1 MNESPAPSPK
11 APDTSAKDKM
21 LNMAGNSAAAGG
33 GATAD
38 EQELWR
44 GDYSMKAMAGLGFV
58 LILLSV
64 VALAMGVIM
73 GASANG
79 WMVIAGALALS
90 WLAYFGVSLYRKM
103 SFHYELTNHRL
114 IHREG
119 FLFRS
124 LDRIELI
131 DISDVVLK
139 QGPFQALLNVG
150 NIHVVSSDV
159 SHPKLVMQGIPNAK
173 KVADLVDNAR
183 REERRKRGL
192 HVHNI

>member
-1 MNESPAPSPK
+1 MNESPVPPSK
-11 APDTSAKDKM
+11 APDAATAKDRM
-21 LNMAGNSAAAGG
+21 MSMAG
-33 GATAD
+33 GASTAD

-58 LILLSV
+58 LILLSIVAV
-64 VALAMGVIM
+64 VMAIVM
-73 GASANG
+73 GAGANG
-79 WMVIAGALALS
+79 WMVIGGLLALS
-90 WLAYFGVSLYRKM
+90 WVSYFVVSLYRKM
-103 SFHYELTNHRL
+103 SYHYELTNHRL
-114 IHREG
+114 MHREG

-139 QGPFQALLNVG
+139 QGPFQTLMNVG
-150 NIHVVSSDV
+150 NIHVISSDV
-159 SHPKLVMQGIPNAK
+159 SHPELVMLGIPNAK

-192 HVHNI
+192 HVHSI